1 MNIDANTV
9 LLFLAFMLIPLAFDA
24 LRKDNHQITDD
35 GLAAVWLLIL
45 VVVVVFAVLSE
56 EERR

>member
-24 LRKDNHQITDD
+24 LRRDNHQIIDD
-35 GLAAVWLLIL
+35 GLATVWLLIL
-45 VVVVVFAVLSE
+45 VVVVVFHYASK